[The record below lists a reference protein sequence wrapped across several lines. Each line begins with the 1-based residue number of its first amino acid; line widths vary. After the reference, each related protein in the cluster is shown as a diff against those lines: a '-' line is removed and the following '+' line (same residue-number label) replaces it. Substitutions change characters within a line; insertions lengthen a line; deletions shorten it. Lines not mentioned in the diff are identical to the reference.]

1 MQKTFW
7 GGDMRQ
13 ALLIAVALSLSV
25 TGCDFISGLT
35 GGGSTTTNSPSV
47 STVPVPVPVPAP
59 GGSPAAGKPSPSPV
73 GQPGVTPKDTPKGI
87 LPPDL
92 ISSTD
97 PNQRVQ
103 QVKGTRNDPFAL
115 LPTTPSV
122 QLPPGAVPPSGG
134 AGLSPAV
141 VPGSVPGSVPNSVSP
156 AVGGGKSAKPP
167 TTSGSPNRTTAQGSG
182 GSHHTGAN
190 GSGQVSANKPAAHSP
205 IASPIPRPD
214 PVLAKAVEVT
224 GVVQIGNQAYAI
236 VNAPNEPTS
245 RYVQE
250 GQRLAGGQV
259 LVRRIDFNRASPVV
273 ILEQSGVEVVRAVG
287 ESAAIASPAPGAP
300 TI

>member
-1 MQKTFW
+1 
-7 GGDMRQ
+7 MRQ
-13 ALLIAVALSLSV
+13 VLLIAAALGLSV

-35 GGGSTTTNSPSV
+35 GGGTTTTTTTDPSA
-47 STVPVPVPVPAP
+47 TAIPVPAP
-59 GGSPAAGKPSPSPV
+59 GDSPVAGQPSP
-73 GQPGVTPKDTPKGI
+73 GQPDAATAEPKGI

-122 QLPPGAVPPSGG
+122 QLPPNTSTAGGIAPGAVS
-134 AGLSPAV
+134 
-141 VPGSVPGSVPNSVSP
+141 PGSVGGGSPGSV
-156 AVGGGKSAKPP
+156 GGGARAGGG
-167 TTSGSPNRTTAQGSG
+167 TGGGRTPNRPSTSTASNPSRAGGGASG
-182 GSHHTGAN
+182 GSTA
-190 GSGQVSANKPAAHSP
+190 AKPKAPAPAPRSP
-205 IASPIPRPD
+205 ITAPVPRPD

-224 GVVQIGNQAYAI
+224 GVVQIGNQAFAI

-259 LVRRIDFNRASPVV
+259 LVRRIDFNRAEPVV

-287 ESAAIASPAPGAP
+287 ESGTIALPTAGVPA
-300 TI
+300 T